1 MKLQLT
7 DGEVGLRPLAVADAS
22 AWAEVRRRNAEWLTR
37 WDATNPPES
46 LDVAPTFRGM
56 VRRLRA
62 DAKAGRSIAL
72 ALTVNRRFVGQVTL
86 GGITL
91 GSLRSAYVGYWIDR
105 AYAGRGYMPRAVAL
119 LCDYGFFSMRLHR
132 IEINI
137 RPENAASLRVVEKLG
152 FRYEGLRRR
161 YLHIDNDWRDHHSF
175 ALCVDEVGS
184 GLVDRLRQQS
194 SRLG

>member
-1 MKLQLT
+1 MKFELR
-7 DGEVGLRPLAVADAS
+7 DAEVALRLMAPSDAA
-22 AWAEVRRRNAEWLTR
+22 AWAEVRRRNSEWLTP

-46 LDVAPTFRGM
+46 LDVPPTFRGM

-62 DAKAGRSIAL
+62 DAKSGRSFAL
-72 ALTVNRRFVGQVTL
+72 AMTAHNRFVGQVTL
-86 GGITL
+86 GGVTL

-119 LCDYGFFSMRLHR
+119 ICDYGFFSLRLHR

-161 YLHIDNDWRDHHSF
+161 YLHIDGDWRDHHSF
-175 ALCVDEVGS
+175 ALCVDEVGP
-184 GLVDRLRQQS
+184 GLVERLRQQS
-194 SRLG
+194 SSLG

>member
-1 MKLQLT
+1 MKVQLS
-7 DGEVGLRPLAVADAS
+7 DGEVALRPLAVSDAS
-22 AWAEVRRRNAEWLTR
+22 AWAEVRRRNTEWLTP

-46 LDVAPTFRGM
+46 HDVAPTFRGM
-56 VRRLRA
+56 VRRLKA

-72 ALTVNRRFVGQVTL
+72 ALTVHGRFAGQVTL

-105 AYAGRGYMPRAVAL
+105 AYAGRGYTPRAVAL
-119 LCDYGFFSMRLHR
+119 VSDYGFFSLRLHR

-175 ALCVDEVGS
+175 ALCVDEVGA